1 MKFPRYIHITNT
13 NQFVLIQKIKL
24 RHLPFFIMLLL
35 FVDNELF
42 SQEVKLLEGQ
52 IIADTIF
59 PANIH
64 IVNLDLEQGTTS
76 NTSGAFKIYVEVG
89 NRLLFSS
96 VQFENKEIVI
106 SQTDVDSGKIK
117 VKLFPARNELDEVQ
131 ISDLKLS
138 GYLDSDLS
146 KIKYFD
152 REKYGIP
159 YPKKQLSQTQRR
171 LYTANQNI
179 TSRWQYI
186 GVLLGGVSLDVI
198 MNDING
204 RTKFLKKLNQQDK
217 LQLRVQSGITG
228 LGKDFFIRELGIP
241 ENEIENFVYYTAR
254 YPEFQEIIESTNRLD
269 LIEYYKSKI
278 NDFINLRE
286 FNDAAK
292 N

>member
-52 IIADTIF
+52 IIVDTIS

-64 IVNLDLEQGTTS
+64 VVNLDLEQGTTS

-106 SQTDVDSGKIK
+106 SQTDVDSSKIK

-159 YPKKQLSQTQRR
+159 YPKKTIESDPKATLHRKPKYYKQMAI
-171 LYTANQNI
+171 Y
-179 TSRWQYI
+179 W
-186 GVLLGGVSLDVI
+186 G
-198 MNDING
+198 
-204 RTKFLKKLNQQDK
+204 
-217 LQLRVQSGITG
+217 
-228 LGKDFFIRELGIP
+228 FIRRCFFRCD
-241 ENEIENFVYYTAR
+241 NE
-254 YPEFQEIIESTNRLD
+254 
-269 LIEYYKSKI
+269 
-278 NDFINLRE
+278 
-286 FNDAAK
+286 
-292 N
+292 

>member
-1 MKFPRYIHITNT
+1 MIR
-13 NQFVLIQKIKL
+13 KIKF
-24 RHLPFFIMLLL
+24 RYLPFFMLLL
-35 FVDNELF
+35 FADFELF
-42 SQEVKLLEGQ
+42 SQEVALLEGQ
-52 IIADTIF
+52 IIVDTIS

-64 IVNLDLEQGTTS
+64 VVNLNLEKGTTS
-76 NTSGAFKIYVEVG
+76 DNSGTFKIYAETG
-89 NRLLFSS
+89 DRLLFSS
-96 VQFENKEIVI
+96 VQFENREIVI
-106 SQTDVDSGKIK
+106 SQTDVDSGRIV

-171 LYTANQNI
+171 LYTANENI

-204 RTKFLKKLNQQDK
+204 RTKYLKKLDKQDK
-217 LQLRVQSGITG
+217 LQLRVQHGIDV
-228 LGKDFFIRELGIP
+228 LGKNLFVIELKIP
-241 ENEIENFVYYTAR
+241 ETEIENFVYYVAR
-254 YPEFQEIIESTNRLD
+254 EPDFEAILESKDRLK
-269 LIEYYKSKI
+269 LIEYYKSKTK
-278 NDFINLRE
+278 DFINLRQL
-286 FNDAAK
+286 NDAAE

>member
-1 MKFPRYIHITNT
+1 
-13 NQFVLIQKIKL
+13 
-24 RHLPFFIMLLL
+24 MLLL
-35 FVDNELF
+35 FADFELF
-42 SQEVKLLEGQ
+42 SQEVALLEGQ
-52 IIADTIF
+52 IIVDTIS

-64 IVNLDLEQGTTS
+64 VVNLNLEKGTTS
-76 NTSGAFKIYVEVG
+76 DNSGTFKIYAETG
-89 NRLLFSS
+89 DRLLFSS
-96 VQFENKEIVI
+96 VQFENREIVI
-106 SQTDVDSGKIK
+106 SQTDVDSGRIV

-171 LYTANQNI
+171 LYTANENI

-204 RTKFLKKLNQQDK
+204 RTKYLKKLDKQDK
-217 LQLRVQSGITG
+217 LQLRVQHGIDV
-228 LGKDFFIRELGIP
+228 LGKNLFVIELKIP
-241 ENEIENFVYYTAR
+241 ETEIENFVYYVAR
-254 YPEFQEIIESTNRLD
+254 EPDFEAILESKDRLK
-269 LIEYYKSKI
+269 LIEYYKSKTK
-278 NDFINLRE
+278 DFINLRQL
-286 FNDAAK
+286 NDAAE